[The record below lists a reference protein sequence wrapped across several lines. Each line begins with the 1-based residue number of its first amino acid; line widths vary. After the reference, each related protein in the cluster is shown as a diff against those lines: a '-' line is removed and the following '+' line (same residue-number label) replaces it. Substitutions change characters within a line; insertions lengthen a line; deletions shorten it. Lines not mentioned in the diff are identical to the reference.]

1 MIDKIKQA
9 SIKKFGSF
17 RQYAI
22 NICKNETTFTR
33 TLESNLNKLN
43 EWIDPLGL
51 EIQIVL
57 KKQKRGGKKNRRDGR
72 KREHC

>member
-1 MIDKIKQA
+1 MINKIKQTA
-9 SIKKFGSF
+9 INKFGSF

-22 NICKNETTFTR
+22 SIGKNETTFTR

-43 EWIDPLGL
+43 EWIEPLGL

-57 KKQKRGGKKNRRDGR
+57 KK
-72 KREHC
+72 